1 MRPWLFRW
9 NPGSGSAL
17 EFLGDLSVPAYFF
30 MIVVGFLVAVSLV
43 IRLARFNG
51 KRVIDILDLTLWV
64 FGAGLVGS
72 RLGHVFFNA
81 PFETFKETWKVD
93 VSGIGHVLCQWAGY
107 AHNTVGPSGPPV
119 EWNLGMYYLLHPHMV
134 AAVWNG
140 GVVFYGGVLLALPV
154 GYWFCKRRGLNYWL
168 AGDLG
173 MPALLAGLAF
183 GRGGCLMAGCCHG
196 KPATGIFEPMGLVFH
211 SSQVA
216 GPLQGLPLHPT
227 QMYESVAAL
236 AMLAVLTVMSRFK
249 EYRGQLF
256 VMGLG
261 MYAVWRFINE
271 WFRGDAARGV
281 YLQDVFPLGIS
292 TSQIIAI
299 VMVIVAIVLHYQI
312 RDKTPVPFVAEPGDD
327 DAAEDAVDAPV
338 VPAGPDVVPEGA

>member
-9 NPGSGSAL
+9 HPDPGSLLGA
-17 EFLGDLSVPAYFF
+17 LGDLSIPAYFF
-30 MIVVGFLVAVSLV
+30 MIVVGFLIATSLV
-43 IRLARFNG
+43 IRQARWHG
-51 KRVIDILDLTLWV
+51 QRVIDVLDLTLWT

-81 PFETFKETWKVD
+81 PFTTFKETWAVD
-93 VSGIGHVLCQWAGY
+93 TTGLGHVLCQWAGH
-107 AHNTVGPSGPPV
+107 AHSNGVTPV
-119 EWNLGMYYLLHPHMV
+119 EWNLGEYYLLHPHMV

-154 GYWFCKRRGLNYWL
+154 AYWFCRRRGMNYWL
-168 AGDLG
+168 AGDLA
-173 MPALLAGLAF
+173 MPVLLAGLAF

-196 KPATGIFEPMGLVFH
+196 RPVHGFAEPLGLTFH

-227 QMYESVAAL
+227 QLYESVAAVGIMAFL
-236 AMLAVLTVMSRFK
+236 MWFRERK
-249 EYRGQLF
+249 QYRGQIF
-256 VMGLG
+256 VLGLG

-281 YLQDVFPLGIS
+281 YLEDVIPHGIS

-299 VMVIVAIVLHYQI
+299 VMVAAAIALHFYL
-312 RDKTPVPFVAEPGDD
+312 RDRTPPVFVEEPGDETREET
-327 DAAEDAVDAPV
+327 EDLAPAS
-338 VPAGPDVVPEGA
+338 VPDSAVPEGA